1 MMMIST
7 SSNPYMHA
15 GLIGG
20 NQSGGRYAMMLAV
33 LALVLLATLLA
44 GSIRTGRMAGN
55 KWIPGLAGSLALLF
69 ATACLLAASGCGGS
83 GMNNPGNGTQRGMA
97 TVMVTG
103 TSGNLTHS
111 TSVTLTVQ

>member
-1 MMMIST
+1 MCR
-7 SSNPYMHA
+7 NA
-15 GLIGG
+15 LLGLRFERR
-20 NQSGGRYAMMLAV
+20 S
-33 LALVLLATLLA
+33 LVLLGGFPGPGA
-44 GSIRTGRMAGN
+44 GLPESIGSRRVTGN

-69 ATACLLAASGCGGS
+69 ATACLLAASGCGGN

-111 TSVTLTVQ
+111 TSVSLTVQ